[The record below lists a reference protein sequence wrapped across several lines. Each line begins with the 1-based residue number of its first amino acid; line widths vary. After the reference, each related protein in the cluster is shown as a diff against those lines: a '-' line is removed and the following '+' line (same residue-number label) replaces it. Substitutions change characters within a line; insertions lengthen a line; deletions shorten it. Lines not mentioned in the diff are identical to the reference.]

1 MSCLQSPMRFSPT
14 SKLHVLQDFYFF
26 FIQFSFLHQKMIRW
40 EFSNKMPHWH
50 LSSYH
55 YVQVK
60 LAFFLICHWTV
71 IADKEKSLKHICCYH
86 FKSPHL
92 MGLMEDHALYFL
104 KVYWLSLRSISIPFL
119 PLSPIKKKILL
130 LVCMS
135 WMIVLT
141 FRVPGFD
148 FYQMIQGFIGANAL

>member
-1 MSCLQSPMRFSPT
+1 
-14 SKLHVLQDFYFF
+14 
-26 FIQFSFLHQKMIRW
+26 
-40 EFSNKMPHWH
+40 
-50 LSSYH
+50 
-55 YVQVK
+55 
-60 LAFFLICHWTV
+60 
-71 IADKEKSLKHICCYH
+71 
-86 FKSPHL
+86 

-119 PLSPIKKKILL
+119 PLSPNKKKILL

-148 FYQMIQGFIGANAL
+148 FYQMFQGFIGANAL